1 MELSQQ
7 LQNLLLTWKGYKQC
21 QLKKLGH
28 QFNYSS
34 GMAFLLLCYT
44 IAQKTKGSEKNDKLN
59 AITLVVQS
67 FYIQKYLF
75 TNALRKGQSLVD
87 ISKQRLQNIRS
98 GLSQIVEDSGSD
110 PDYLP
115 LLSLS
120 DSQINRLVKI
130 CESLPFEDI
139 VKQHQTIE
147 NKIKLS

>member
-1 MELSQQ
+1 M
-7 LQNLLLTWKGYKQC
+7 N
-21 QLKKLGH
+21 
-28 QFNYSS
+28 
-34 GMAFLLLCYT
+34 
-44 IAQKTKGSEKNDKLN
+44 
-59 AITLVVQS
+59 
-67 FYIQKYLF
+67 
-75 TNALRKGQSLVD
+75 
-87 ISKQRLQNIRS
+87 ISKQRLKNIRS

>member
-1 MELSQQ
+1 M
-7 LQNLLLTWKGYKQC
+7 
-21 QLKKLGH
+21 
-28 QFNYSS
+28 
-34 GMAFLLLCYT
+34 
-44 IAQKTKGSEKNDKLN
+44 
-59 AITLVVQS
+59 
-67 FYIQKYLF
+67 
-75 TNALRKGQSLVD
+75 D
-87 ISKQRLQNIRS
+87 ISKQRIQNIRS
-98 GLSQIVEDSGSD
+98 GLLDLVKESGSD